1 MISRTGIHAIRALTR
16 LAALGQDQ
24 FCGAAALAR
33 DIGAP
38 ANYLGKLL
46 QNLAS
51 AGLVES
57 RKGSGGGFRLA
68 RRARGISLRQILDPI
83 ENIGRWEECFLGLP
97 RCSDAKPCAVH
108 HEWGPLRDRYLAL
121 LSKTTL
127 ADLIRPAQSSTG
139 GRSR

>member
-16 LAALGQDQ
+16 LAELGPEE
-24 FCGAAALAR
+24 FRGAAALANE
-33 DIGAP
+33 IGAP

-46 QNLAS
+46 QTLAS
-51 AGLVES
+51 AGLLES
-57 RKGSGGGFRLA
+57 RKGIGGGFRLA

-83 ENIGRWEECFLGLP
+83 ENIGRWEGCFLGLA
-97 RCSDAKPCAVH
+97 RCSDASPCAVH

-127 ADLIRPAQSSTG
+127 ADLKGWTAKRTG
-139 GRSR
+139 GNR